1 MKSSKELKDIVKD
14 INSVQ
19 KLVQGLR
26 SRGYNVPMKDIK
38 TQKDRA
44 ERSLKRAK
52 VREEAHA

>member
-1 MKSSKELKDIVKD
+1 MKSSKELKDIIKD

-38 TQKDRA
+38 TQKARA